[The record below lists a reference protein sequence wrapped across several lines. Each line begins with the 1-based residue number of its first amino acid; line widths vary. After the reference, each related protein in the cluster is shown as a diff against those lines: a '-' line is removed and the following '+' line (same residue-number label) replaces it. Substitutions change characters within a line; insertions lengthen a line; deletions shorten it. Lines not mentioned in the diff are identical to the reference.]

1 MPDVHVS
8 ALVSPGALKW
18 CQAVTRTHSQ
28 TFYLGSLLYPRRQRA
43 AVWAVYAACRVG
55 DDIVD
60 EGPEGAVQDTQ
71 RELDLWWA
79 QVQAAFAGDPGQSD
93 MQAALAWA
101 ARAYP
106 IPLSAFHELYQ
117 GFCMDLRGHRYHRLS
132 DLTLYCRRVA
142 GVVGFMVAPIGGYG
156 GGPVTL
162 ERALHLGQAMQL
174 TNILRDV
181 GEDLERGR
189 VYLPDELLGS
199 YGVSRADLDAQRLT
213 PAYQALMAHLCAVA
227 REWYAHGHQ
236 GIPALH
242 GRARIGVATAARAY
256 EGILD
261 DLEAHDYDNF
271 TRRAYVPGRQKLRLL
286 WQQCLEHSAPPSL
299 CPVNWAE
306 QQLRRRA
313 PRS

>member
-1 MPDVHVS
+1 MPDVNLP
-8 ALVSPGALKW
+8 ASPPHGALKW
-18 CQAVTRTHSQ
+18 CQAVTRAHSQ

-60 EGPEGAVQDTQ
+60 EESGAGLDAQG
-71 RELDLWWA
+71 ELNRWWV

-101 ARAYP
+101 AGEFP
-106 IPLSAFHELYQ
+106 IPLDAFRELYE
-117 GFCMDLRGHRYHRLS
+117 GFCMDLHGHRYQRLS

-142 GVVGFMVAPIGGYG
+142 GVVGFMVAPIGGYSG
-156 GGPVTL
+156 GGVTL
-162 ERALHLGQAMQL
+162 ECALRLGQAMQL

-181 GEDLERGR
+181 GEDLDRGR
-189 VYLPDELLGS
+189 VYLPGELLRDH
-199 YGVSRADLDAQRLT
+199 GVSHADLRAQRLT
-213 PAYQALMAHLCAVA
+213 PAYQALMAHLCALA

-261 DLEAHDYDNF
+261 DLEAHEFDNF

-286 WQQCLEHSAPPSL
+286 WQQCLEHSAPPTR
-299 CPVNWAE
+299 CPIDWAE

-313 PRS
+313 TRG